1 MTLRHILGLSAALC
15 ALSAGAAIAQPT
27 ASELAAN
34 QALLLTPVGA
44 LPQLVHVPMGDARD
58 RRFTLDARYGRY
70 RFEEGTTAFH
80 NFGFGALM
88 QVFSRIAVGAT
99 VAERTCD
106 GCGGL
111 RMGSL
116 ELYADVWSRP
126 ATDAAGSGTYLGLL
140 ISGATGRPN
149 RSSFDV
155 RSLSASMPMA
165 VTIAQAHRA
174 MLTVFFSP
182 VIAHGTIKDDAGT
195 VLGAPGTDGG
205 TLFLARAGIGY
216 AFAEGLAVH
225 ASVHRVVIEDS
236 PMQIGGGFS
245 WSFGGKRSRSGDR
258 MLMSF

>member
-1 MTLRHILGLSAALC
+1 MTLHRVLRMSTALC
-15 ALSAGAAIAQPT
+15 FLPAAHAAAQPS
-27 ASELAAN
+27 ASDQAA
-34 QALLLTPVGA
+34 QEALLLTPVGA

-70 RFEEGTTAFH
+70 RFQEGTIAFH

-106 GCGGL
+106 GCEGL
-111 RMGSL
+111 RMASL

-126 ATDAAGSGTYLGLL
+126 ATEAAGSGTYLGLL

-165 VTIAQAHRA
+165 VTIAQANRA
-174 MLTVFFSP
+174 VLTVFFSP
-182 VIAHGTIKDDAGT
+182 VIGRGSIKDDVGT
-195 VLGAPGTDGG
+195 VLAAPGTDGG
-205 TLFLARAGIGY
+205 VLFLARAGLGY
-216 AFAEGLAVH
+216 TFAEGLAVH

-245 WSFGGKRSRSGDR
+245 WSFGGTRPRSGG
-258 MLMSF
+258 